1 MKRIAHNFFYNAHK
15 IIGLFLGLV
24 FVLIGL
30 SGSILA
36 FREDIDERLNYSLMR
51 VASPPNASFKIISE
65 IYSSAIQ
72 AIPKDAKV
80 ERLMMPRH
88 KNAAAILTYM
98 VETDDL
104 DSYFY
109 EVFINPYTAK
119 VTGQRLKIHGED
131 QFSQPIIQIL
141 MAFHWT
147 LLLGTNNAYLIGFI
161 GIFFFFS
168 VFAGLYLW
176 WPKNKNWQT
185 GLTVKWRAS
194 PERTTYDL
202 HKSIGF
208 YGAGFLII
216 MTATGV
222 AMIFKPAT
230 QKATSLFSIVNG
242 EPNFGKSKP
251 SVQLEPIDISQ
262 AIAIA
267 NGVFKDGK
275 IFSVSLPNS
284 PTGVFI
290 VGKMLDSEPNKTR
303 TYRNVSI
310 DQYSG
315 EILQMQDPHKFTAGE
330 KLFEWLFP
338 VHTGEIFGEYGRPV
352 LLLIGLL
359 PLALFTTGLLR
370 WRQKRRIR
378 RTKIGT

>member
-1 MKRIAHNFFYNAHK
+1 MTTIVYNYLHRAHK
-15 IIGLFLGLV
+15 TIGLFLGLV
-24 FVLIGL
+24 FVLVGL

-51 VASPPNASFKIISE
+51 VASPPNASFQPISE
-65 IYSSAIQ
+65 MYSSAIQ

-88 KNAAAILTYM
+88 KNAAAILTYI

-147 LLLGTNNAYLIGFI
+147 LLLGANKAYLIGFI

-168 VFAGLYLW
+168 TFAGLYLW
-176 WPKNKNWQT
+176 WLKNKNWRL
-185 GLTVKWRAS
+185 GLTVKWQAS
-194 PERTTYDL
+194 SERMTYDL
-202 HKSIGF
+202 HKNIGF
-208 YGAGFLII
+208 YGAAFLII
-216 MTATGV
+216 MTATGA

-230 QKATSLFSIVNG
+230 QKVTSLFSTVSG

-251 SVQLEPIDISQ
+251 SAQHEPIHITQ
-262 AIAIA
+262 AIVIA
-267 NGVFKDGK
+267 NRIFKDGK
-275 IFSVSLPNS
+275 IFSISLPNS

-290 VGKMLDSEPNKTR
+290 VGKMLDSEPNKSR

-315 EILQMQDPHKFTAGE
+315 EILQIQDPDNFTAGE

-359 PLALFTTGLLR
+359 PLALFTTGLMR
-370 WRQKRRIR
+370 WRQKRHSRKIR
-378 RTKIGT
+378 S

>member
-88 KNAAAILTYM
+88 KNAAAILTYI

-147 LLLGTNNAYLIGFI
+147 LLLGANNAYLIGFI

-168 VFAGLYLW
+168 AFAGLYLW
-176 WPKNKNWQT
+176 WLKNKNWRL
-185 GLTVKWRAS
+185 GLTVKWQAS
-194 PERTTYDL
+194 SERITYDL
-202 HKSIGF
+202 HKNIGF
-208 YGAGFLII
+208 YGAAFLII
-216 MTATGV
+216 ITATG
-222 AMIFKPAT
+222 ASMIFKPVT
-230 QKATSLFSIVNG
+230 QKVTSLFSTVSG

-251 SVQLEPIDISQ
+251 SAQHEPIHITQ
-262 AIAIA
+262 AIMIA
-267 NGVFKDGK
+267 NRVFKDGK
-275 IFSVSLPNS
+275 IFSISLPNS

-290 VGKMLDSEPNKTR
+290 VGKMLDSEPNKSR

-315 EILQMQDPHKFTAGE
+315 EILQIQDPDNFTAGE

-359 PLALFTTGLLR
+359 PLALFTTGLMR
-370 WRQKRRIR
+370 WRQKRHSRKIR
-378 RTKIGT
+378 S

>member
-88 KNAAAILTYM
+88 KNAAAILTYI

-104 DSYFY
+104 DSFFY

-147 LLLGTNNAYLIGFI
+147 LLLGANNAYLIGFI

-168 VFAGLYLW
+168 IFAGLYLW
-176 WPKNKNWQT
+176 WLKNKNWRL
-185 GLTVKWRAS
+185 GLTVKWQAS
-194 PERTTYDL
+194 SERITYDL
-202 HKSIGF
+202 HKNIGF
-208 YGAGFLII
+208 YGAAFLII
-216 MTATGV
+216 MTATGA
-222 AMIFKPAT
+222 AMIFKPVT
-230 QKATSLFSIVNG
+230 QKVTSLFSTVSG

-251 SVQLEPIDISQ
+251 SAQHEPIHITQ
-262 AIAIA
+262 AIVIA
-267 NGVFKDGK
+267 NRVFKDGK
-275 IFSVSLPNS
+275 IFSISLPNS

-290 VGKMLDSEPNKTR
+290 VGKMLDSEPNKSR

-315 EILQMQDPHKFTAGE
+315 EILQIQDPDNFTAGE

-359 PLALFTTGLLR
+359 PLALFTTGLMR
-370 WRQKRRIR
+370 WRQKRHSRKIR
-378 RTKIGT
+378 S

>member
-88 KNAAAILTYM
+88 KNAAAILTYI

-104 DSYFY
+104 DSFFY

-147 LLLGTNNAYLIGFI
+147 LLLGANNAYLIGFI

-168 VFAGLYLW
+168 AFAGLYLW
-176 WPKNKNWQT
+176 WLKNKNWRL
-185 GLTVKWRAS
+185 GLTVKWQAS
-194 PERTTYDL
+194 SERITYDL
-202 HKSIGF
+202 HKNIGF
-208 YGAGFLII
+208 YGAAFLII
-216 MTATGV
+216 MTATGA
-222 AMIFKPAT
+222 AMIFKPVT
-230 QKATSLFSIVNG
+230 QKVTSLFSTVSG

-251 SVQLEPIDISQ
+251 SAQHEPIHITQ
-262 AIAIA
+262 AIVIA
-267 NGVFKDGK
+267 NRVFKDGK
-275 IFSVSLPNS
+275 IFSISLPNS

-290 VGKMLDSEPNKTR
+290 VGKMLDSEPNKSR

-315 EILQMQDPHKFTAGE
+315 EILQIQDPDNFTAGE

-359 PLALFTTGLLR
+359 PLALFTTGLMR
-370 WRQKRRIR
+370 WRQKRHSRKIR
-378 RTKIGT
+378 S

>member
-88 KNAAAILTYM
+88 KNAAAILTYI

-141 MAFHWT
+141 IAFHWT
-147 LLLGTNNAYLIGFI
+147 LLLGANNAYLIGFI

-202 HKSIGF
+202 HKTIGF
-208 YGAGFLII
+208 YGAAFLII

-230 QKATSLFSIVNG
+230 QKVTSLFSIVSG

-251 SVQLEPIDISQ
+251 SAQHEPIHITQ
-262 AIAIA
+262 AIVIA

-290 VGKMLDSEPNKTR
+290 VGKMLDSEPNKSR

-315 EILQMQDPHKFTAGE
+315 EILQIQDPDNFTAGE

-359 PLALFTTGLLR
+359 PLALFTTGLMR
-370 WRQKRRIR
+370 WRQKRHSRKIR
-378 RTKIGT
+378 S

>member
-1 MKRIAHNFFYNAHK
+1 MKRIAHNFFYNTHK

-88 KNAAAILTYM
+88 KNAAAILTYI

-141 MAFHWT
+141 IAFHWT
-147 LLLGTNNAYLIGFI
+147 LLLGANNAYLIGFI

-202 HKSIGF
+202 HKTIGF
-208 YGAGFLII
+208 YGAAFLII

-230 QKATSLFSIVNG
+230 QKVTSLFSIVSG

-251 SVQLEPIDISQ
+251 SAQHEPIHITQ
-262 AIAIA
+262 AIVIA

-290 VGKMLDSEPNKTR
+290 VGKMLDSEPNKSR

-315 EILQMQDPHKFTAGE
+315 EILQIQDPDNFTAGE

-359 PLALFTTGLLR
+359 PLALFTTGLMR
-370 WRQKRRIR
+370 WRQKRHSRKIR
-378 RTKIGT
+378 S

>member
-88 KNAAAILTYM
+88 KNAAAILTYI

-104 DSYFY
+104 DSFFY

-147 LLLGTNNAYLIGFI
+147 LLLGANNAYLIGFI

-168 VFAGLYLW
+168 IFAGLYLW
-176 WPKNKNWQT
+176 WLKNKNWRL
-185 GLTVKWRAS
+185 GLTIKWQAS
-194 PERTTYDL
+194 SERITYDL
-202 HKSIGF
+202 HKNIGF
-208 YGAGFLII
+208 YGAAFLII
-216 MTATGV
+216 MTATGA
-222 AMIFKPAT
+222 AMIFKPVT
-230 QKATSLFSIVNG
+230 QKVTSLFSTVSG

-251 SVQLEPIDISQ
+251 SAQHEPIHITQ
-262 AIAIA
+262 AIVIA
-267 NGVFKDGK
+267 NRVFKDGK
-275 IFSVSLPNS
+275 IFSISLPNS

-290 VGKMLDSEPNKTR
+290 VGKMLDSEPNKSR

-315 EILQMQDPHKFTAGE
+315 EILQIQDPDNFTAGE

-359 PLALFTTGLLR
+359 PLALFTTGLMR
-370 WRQKRRIR
+370 WRQKRHSRKIR
-378 RTKIGT
+378 S

>member
-1 MKRIAHNFFYNAHK
+1 M
-15 IIGLFLGLV
+15 
-24 FVLIGL
+24 
-30 SGSILA
+30 
-36 FREDIDERLNYSLMR
+36 
-51 VASPPNASFKIISE
+51 
-65 IYSSAIQ
+65 YSSAIQ

-88 KNAAAILTYM
+88 KNAAAILTYI

-147 LLLGTNNAYLIGFI
+147 LLLGANKAYLIGFI
-161 GIFFFFS
+161 AIFFFFS
-168 VFAGLYLW
+168 TFAGLYLW
-176 WPKNKNWQT
+176 WLKNKNWRL
-185 GLTVKWRAS
+185 GLTVKWQAS
-194 PERTTYDL
+194 SERMTYDL
-202 HKSIGF
+202 HKNIGF
-208 YGAGFLII
+208 YGAAFLII
-216 MTATGV
+216 MTATGA
-222 AMIFKPAT
+222 AMIFKPVT
-230 QKATSLFSIVNG
+230 QKVTSLFSTVSG

-251 SVQLEPIDISQ
+251 SAQHEPIHITQ
-262 AIAIA
+262 AIVIA
-267 NGVFKDGK
+267 NRIFKDGK
-275 IFSVSLPNS
+275 IFSISLPNS

-290 VGKMLDSEPNKTR
+290 VGKMLDSEPNKSR

-315 EILQMQDPHKFTAGE
+315 EILQIQDPDNFTAGE

-359 PLALFTTGLLR
+359 PLALFTTGLMR
-370 WRQKRRIR
+370 WRQKRHSRKIR
-378 RTKIGT
+378 S

>member
-1 MKRIAHNFFYNAHK
+1 
-15 IIGLFLGLV
+15 
-24 FVLIGL
+24 
-30 SGSILA
+30 
-36 FREDIDERLNYSLMR
+36 MR
-51 VASPPNASFKIISE
+51 VASPPNESFQLISE

-72 AIPKDAKV
+72 SIPKDAKV

-98 VETDDL
+98 VETNDL

-147 LLLGTNNAYLIGFI
+147 LLLGANNAYLIGFT
-161 GIFFFFS
+161 GILFFFS

-176 WPKNKNWQT
+176 WPKNKNWKT
-185 GLTVKWRAS
+185 GLVVKWRAS
-194 PERTTYDL
+194 SERMTYDL
-202 HKSIGF
+202 HKTIGF
-208 YGAGFLII
+208 YGAAFLII
-216 MTATGV
+216 MTVTGV

-230 QKATSLFSIVNG
+230 QKVTSLFSIVTG

-262 AIAIA
+262 ALAIA

-275 IFSVSLPNS
+275 IFSVALPNS

-315 EILQMQDPHKFTAGE
+315 EILQIQDPHKFTAGD

-338 VHTGEIFGEYGRPV
+338 IHTGEIFGEYGRPV
-352 LLLIGLL
+352 LLLVGLL
-359 PLALFTTGLLR
+359 PLALLTTGSLR
-370 WRQKRRIR
+370 WRQKRHIR
-378 RTKIGT
+378 RTKA

>member
-1 MKRIAHNFFYNAHK
+1 MATIVYNYLHRAHK
-15 IIGLFLGLV
+15 TIGLFLGLV
-24 FVLIGL
+24 FVLVGL

-51 VASPPNASFKIISE
+51 VASPPNASFQPISE
-65 IYSSAIQ
+65 MYSSAIQ

-109 EVFINPYTAK
+109 EVFVNPYTAK

-147 LLLGTNNAYLIGFI
+147 LLLGANKAYLIGFI

-168 VFAGLYLW
+168 TFAGLYLW
-176 WPKNKNWQT
+176 WLKNKNWRL
-185 GLTVKWRAS
+185 GLTVKWQAS
-194 PERTTYDL
+194 SERMTYDL
-202 HKSIGF
+202 HKNIGF
-208 YGAGFLII
+208 YGAAFLII
-216 MTATGV
+216 MTATGA
-222 AMIFKPAT
+222 AMIFKPVT
-230 QKATSLFSIVNG
+230 QKVTSLFSTVSG

-251 SVQLEPIDISQ
+251 SAQHEPIHITQ
-262 AIAIA
+262 AIVIA
-267 NGVFKDGK
+267 NRIFKDGK
-275 IFSVSLPNS
+275 IFSISLPNS

-290 VGKMLDSEPNKTR
+290 VGKMLDSEPNKSR

-315 EILQMQDPHKFTAGE
+315 EILQIQDPDNFTAGE

-359 PLALFTTGLLR
+359 PLALFTTGLMR
-370 WRQKRRIR
+370 WRQKRHSRKIR
-378 RTKIGT
+378 S

>member
-51 VASPPNASFKIISE
+51 VASPHNASFKIISE

-88 KNAAAILTYM
+88 KNAAAILTYI

-147 LLLGTNNAYLIGFI
+147 LLLGANNAYLIGFI

-168 VFAGLYLW
+168 AFAGLYLW
-176 WPKNKNWQT
+176 WLKNKNWRL
-185 GLTVKWRAS
+185 GLTVKWQAS
-194 PERTTYDL
+194 SERITYDL
-202 HKSIGF
+202 HKNIGF
-208 YGAGFLII
+208 YGSAFLII
-216 MTATGV
+216 MTATGA
-222 AMIFKPAT
+222 AMIFKPVT
-230 QKATSLFSIVNG
+230 QKVTSLFSTVSG

-251 SVQLEPIDISQ
+251 SAQHEPIHITQ
-262 AIAIA
+262 AIVIA
-267 NGVFKDGK
+267 NRVFKDGK
-275 IFSVSLPNS
+275 IFSISLPNS

-290 VGKMLDSEPNKTR
+290 VGKMLDSEPNKSR

-315 EILQMQDPHKFTAGE
+315 EILQIQDPENFTAGE

-359 PLALFTTGLLR
+359 PLALFTTGLMR
-370 WRQKRRIR
+370 WRQKRHSRKMR
-378 RTKIGT
+378 S

>member
-88 KNAAAILTYM
+88 KNAAAILTYI

-147 LLLGTNNAYLIGFI
+147 LLLGANNAYLIGFI

-168 VFAGLYLW
+168 AFTGLYLW
-176 WPKNKNWQT
+176 WLKNKNWRL
-185 GLTVKWRAS
+185 GLTVKWQAS
-194 PERTTYDL
+194 SERITYDL
-202 HKSIGF
+202 HKNIGF
-208 YGAGFLII
+208 YGAAFLII
-216 MTATGV
+216 MTATGA
-222 AMIFKPAT
+222 AMIFKPVT
-230 QKATSLFSIVNG
+230 QKVTSLFSTVSG

-251 SVQLEPIDISQ
+251 SAQHEPIHITQ
-262 AIAIA
+262 AIVIA
-267 NGVFKDGK
+267 NRVFKDGK
-275 IFSVSLPNS
+275 IFSISLPNS

-290 VGKMLDSEPNKTR
+290 VGKMLDSEPNKSR

-315 EILQMQDPHKFTAGE
+315 EILQIQDPDNFTAGE

-359 PLALFTTGLLR
+359 PLALFTTGLMR
-370 WRQKRRIR
+370 WRQKRHSRKIR
-378 RTKIGT
+378 S

>member
-1 MKRIAHNFFYNAHK
+1 MATIVYKYLHRAHK
-15 IIGLFLGLV
+15 TIGLFLGLV
-24 FVLIGL
+24 FVLVGL

-51 VASPPNASFKIISE
+51 VASPPNASFQPISE
-65 IYSSAIQ
+65 MYSSAIQ

-88 KNAAAILTYM
+88 KNAAAILTYI

-147 LLLGTNNAYLIGFI
+147 LLLGANKAYLIGFI
-161 GIFFFFS
+161 AIFFFFS
-168 VFAGLYLW
+168 TFAGLYLW
-176 WPKNKNWQT
+176 WLKNKNWRL
-185 GLTVKWRAS
+185 GLTVKWQAS
-194 PERTTYDL
+194 SERMTYDL
-202 HKSIGF
+202 HKNIGF
-208 YGAGFLII
+208 YGAAFLII
-216 MTATGV
+216 MTATGA
-222 AMIFKPAT
+222 AMIFKPVT
-230 QKATSLFSIVNG
+230 QKVTSLFSTVSG

-251 SVQLEPIDISQ
+251 SAQHEPIHITQ
-262 AIAIA
+262 AIVIA
-267 NGVFKDGK
+267 NRIFKDGK
-275 IFSVSLPNS
+275 IFSISLPNS

-290 VGKMLDSEPNKTR
+290 VGKMLDSEPNKSR

-315 EILQMQDPHKFTAGE
+315 EILQIQDPDNFTAGE

-359 PLALFTTGLLR
+359 PLALFTTGLMR
-370 WRQKRRIR
+370 WRQKRHSRKIR
-378 RTKIGT
+378 S

>member
-51 VASPPNASFKIISE
+51 IASPPNASFKIISE

-88 KNAAAILTYM
+88 KNAAAILTYI

-147 LLLGTNNAYLIGFI
+147 LLLGANNAYLIGFI

-168 VFAGLYLW
+168 AFAGLYLW
-176 WPKNKNWQT
+176 WLKNKNWRL
-185 GLTVKWRAS
+185 GLTVKWQAS
-194 PERTTYDL
+194 SERITYDL
-202 HKSIGF
+202 HKNIGF
-208 YGAGFLII
+208 YGAAFLII
-216 MTATGV
+216 MTATGA
-222 AMIFKPAT
+222 AMIFKPVT
-230 QKATSLFSIVNG
+230 QKVTSLFSTVSG

-251 SVQLEPIDISQ
+251 SAQHKPIHITQ
-262 AIAIA
+262 AIVIA
-267 NGVFKDGK
+267 NRIFKDGK
-275 IFSVSLPNS
+275 IFSISLPNS

-290 VGKMLDSEPNKTR
+290 VGKMLDSEPNKSR

-315 EILQMQDPHKFTAGE
+315 EILQIQDPDNFTAGE

-338 VHTGEIFGEYGRPV
+338 VHTGEIFGEYGRPF

-359 PLALFTTGLLR
+359 PLALFTTGLMR
-370 WRQKRRIR
+370 WRQKRHSRKIR
-378 RTKIGT
+378 S

>member
-1 MKRIAHNFFYNAHK
+1 MKRRAYNFLYRAHK
-15 IIGLFLGLV
+15 TIGLFLGLV

-51 VASPPNASFKIISE
+51 VSSPPNTSFQPINAIF
-65 IYSSAIQ
+65 SSAIQ
-72 AIPKDAKV
+72 AIPKDAKI

-88 KNAAAILTYM
+88 KNATAILTYM
-98 VETDDL
+98 IETDDL

-109 EVFINPYTAK
+109 EVFINPYTAQ

-147 LLLGTNNAYLIGFI
+147 LLLGANNAYLIGI
-161 GIFFFFS
+161 VGIVFFFS
-168 VFAGLYLW
+168 VFGGLYLW
-176 WPKNKNWQT
+176 WPINKNWRT
-185 GLTVKWRAS
+185 GLTIKWQAS
-194 PERTTYDL
+194 RERITYDL
-202 HKSIGF
+202 HKTIGF
-208 YGAGFLII
+208 YGLAFLIL
-216 MTATGV
+216 MTATGA

-230 QKATSLFSIVNG
+230 QKVTSLFSTVSG

-251 SVQLEPIDISQ
+251 SAQHDPIDITQ
-262 AIAIA
+262 AIVIA
-267 NGVFKDGK
+267 NRVFKDGK

-284 PTGVFI
+284 PTSVFI
-290 VGKMLDSEPNKTR
+290 VGKMLENEPNKTR

-315 EILQMQDPHKFTAGE
+315 TVLQIQDPRHFTAGE
-330 KLFEWLFP
+330 KIFEWLFP
-338 VHTGEIFGEYGRPV
+338 IHTGEIFGEYGRPV

-370 WRQKRRIR
+370 WRQKRSIR
-378 RTKIGT
+378 KIRS

>member
-51 VASPPNASFKIISE
+51 VASPHNASFKIISK

-88 KNAAAILTYM
+88 KNAAAILTYI

-147 LLLGTNNAYLIGFI
+147 LLLGANNAYLIGFI

-168 VFAGLYLW
+168 AFAGLYLW
-176 WPKNKNWQT
+176 WLKNKNWRL
-185 GLTVKWRAS
+185 GLTVKWQAS
-194 PERTTYDL
+194 SERITYDL
-202 HKSIGF
+202 HKNIGF
-208 YGAGFLII
+208 YGSAFLII
-216 MTATGV
+216 MTATGA
-222 AMIFKPAT
+222 AMIFKPVT
-230 QKATSLFSIVNG
+230 QKVTSLFSTVSG

-251 SVQLEPIDISQ
+251 SAQHEPIHITQ
-262 AIAIA
+262 AIVIA
-267 NGVFKDGK
+267 NRVFKDGK
-275 IFSVSLPNS
+275 IFSISLPNS

-290 VGKMLDSEPNKTR
+290 VGKMLDSEPNKSR

-315 EILQMQDPHKFTAGE
+315 EILQIQDPENFTAGE

-359 PLALFTTGLLR
+359 PLALFTTGLMR
-370 WRQKRRIR
+370 WRQKRHSRKMR
-378 RTKIGT
+378 S

>member
-51 VASPPNASFKIISE
+51 VASPHNASFKIISE

-88 KNAAAILTYM
+88 KNAAAILTYI

-104 DSYFY
+104 DSFFY

-147 LLLGTNNAYLIGFI
+147 LLLGANNAYLIGFI

-168 VFAGLYLW
+168 AFAGLYLW
-176 WPKNKNWQT
+176 WLKNKNWRL
-185 GLTVKWRAS
+185 GLTVKWQAS
-194 PERTTYDL
+194 SERITYDL
-202 HKSIGF
+202 HKNIGF
-208 YGAGFLII
+208 YGSAFLII
-216 MTATGV
+216 MTATGA
-222 AMIFKPAT
+222 AMIFKPVT
-230 QKATSLFSIVNG
+230 QKVTSLFSTVSG

-251 SVQLEPIDISQ
+251 SAQHEPIHITQ
-262 AIAIA
+262 AIVIA
-267 NGVFKDGK
+267 NRVFKDGK
-275 IFSVSLPNS
+275 IFSISLPNS

-290 VGKMLDSEPNKTR
+290 VGKMLDSEPNKSR

-315 EILQMQDPHKFTAGE
+315 EILQIQDPDNFTAGE

-359 PLALFTTGLLR
+359 PLALFTTGLMR
-370 WRQKRRIR
+370 WRQKRHSRKIR
-378 RTKIGT
+378 S

>member
-1 MKRIAHNFFYNAHK
+1 MATIVYNYLHRAHK
-15 IIGLFLGLV
+15 TIGLFLGLV
-24 FVLIGL
+24 FVLVGL

-51 VASPPNASFKIISE
+51 VASPPNASFQPISE
-65 IYSSAIQ
+65 MYSSAIQ

-88 KNAAAILTYM
+88 KNAAAILTYI

-147 LLLGTNNAYLIGFI
+147 LLLGANKAYLIGFI
-161 GIFFFFS
+161 AIFFFFS
-168 VFAGLYLW
+168 TFAGLYLW
-176 WPKNKNWQT
+176 WLKNKNWRL
-185 GLTVKWRAS
+185 GLTVKWQAS
-194 PERTTYDL
+194 SERMTYDL
-202 HKSIGF
+202 HKNIGF
-208 YGAGFLII
+208 YGAAFLII
-216 MTATGV
+216 MTATGA
-222 AMIFKPAT
+222 AMIFKPVT
-230 QKATSLFSIVNG
+230 QKVTSLFSTVSG

-251 SVQLEPIDISQ
+251 SAQHEPIHITQ
-262 AIAIA
+262 AIVIA
-267 NGVFKDGK
+267 NRIFKDGK
-275 IFSVSLPNS
+275 IFSISLPNS

-290 VGKMLDSEPNKTR
+290 VGKMLDSEPNKSR

-315 EILQMQDPHKFTAGE
+315 EILQIQDPDNFTAGE

-338 VHTGEIFGEYGRPV
+338 VHTGEIFGENGRPV

-359 PLALFTTGLLR
+359 PLALFTTGLMR
-370 WRQKRRIR
+370 WRQKRHSRKIR
-378 RTKIGT
+378 S

>member
-1 MKRIAHNFFYNAHK
+1 MATIVYNYLHRAHK
-15 IIGLFLGLV
+15 TIGLFLGLV
-24 FVLIGL
+24 FVLVGL

-51 VASPPNASFKIISE
+51 VASPPNASFQPISE
-65 IYSSAIQ
+65 MYSSAIQ

-88 KNAAAILTYM
+88 KNAAAILTYI

-147 LLLGTNNAYLIGFI
+147 LLLGANKAYLIGFI
-161 GIFFFFS
+161 AIFFFFS
-168 VFAGLYLW
+168 TFAGLYLW
-176 WPKNKNWQT
+176 WLKNKNWRL
-185 GLTVKWRAS
+185 GLTVKWQAS
-194 PERTTYDL
+194 SERMTYDL
-202 HKSIGF
+202 HKNIGF
-208 YGAGFLII
+208 YGAAFLII
-216 MTATGV
+216 MTATGA
-222 AMIFKPAT
+222 AMIFKPVT
-230 QKATSLFSIVNG
+230 QKVTSLFSTVSG

-251 SVQLEPIDISQ
+251 SAQHEPIHITQ
-262 AIAIA
+262 AIVIA
-267 NGVFKDGK
+267 NRIFKDGK
-275 IFSVSLPNS
+275 IFSISLPNS

-290 VGKMLDSEPNKTR
+290 VGKMLDSEPNKSR

-315 EILQMQDPHKFTAGE
+315 EILQIQDPDNFTAGE

-359 PLALFTTGLLR
+359 PLALFTTGLMR
-370 WRQKRRIR
+370 WRQKRHSRKIR
-378 RTKIGT
+378 S

>member
-51 VASPPNASFKIISE
+51 VASPHNASFKIISE

-88 KNAAAILTYM
+88 KNAAAILTYI

-147 LLLGTNNAYLIGFI
+147 LLLGANNAYLIGFI

-168 VFAGLYLW
+168 AFAGLYLW
-176 WPKNKNWQT
+176 WLKNKNWRL
-185 GLTVKWRAS
+185 GLTVKWQAS
-194 PERTTYDL
+194 SERITYDL
-202 HKSIGF
+202 HKNIGF
-208 YGAGFLII
+208 YGAAFLII
-216 MTATGV
+216 MTATGA
-222 AMIFKPAT
+222 AMIFKPVT
-230 QKATSLFSIVNG
+230 QKVTSLFSTVSG

-251 SVQLEPIDISQ
+251 SAQHEPIHITQ
-262 AIAIA
+262 AIVIA
-267 NGVFKDGK
+267 NRVFKDGK
-275 IFSVSLPNS
+275 IFSISLPNS

-290 VGKMLDSEPNKTR
+290 VGKMLDSEPNKSR

-315 EILQMQDPHKFTAGE
+315 EILQIQDPENFTAGE

-359 PLALFTTGLLR
+359 PLALFTTGLMR
-370 WRQKRRIR
+370 WRQKRHSRKIR
-378 RTKIGT
+378 S